1 MSWPW
6 KRRDHPTGAGADDEM
21 AVKRLATIL
30 AESVLSTTKAVESNW
45 AAAGQGSMTRRSRV
59 TVFLE
64 TWWFYLYIVDRES
77 FQSAGKETQ
86 ACLFD
91 RLAPLATELTRI
103 VPEMSEVLMI
113 SAPGSDIGASA
124 MIGERFWE
132 RYDQV
137 ALEYGSS
144 PRALL
149 GEDVLGGLARG
160 ESLVGHLCT
169 RMAGA
174 LGEERNVVRGVPL
187 NGMWL
192 CMTVL
197 HSVSP
202 AHLARVSEAVRTAC
216 RELRQEPST
225 QAG

>member
-6 KRRDHPTGAGADDEM
+6 KRRSHPAEAGASDET
-21 AVKRLATIL
+21 AVDRLVAIL
-30 AESVLSTTKAVESNW
+30 SESVLSTAGAVESGW
-45 AAAGQGSMTRRSRV
+45 AAVGHGSMTSRSRAAV
-59 TVFLE
+59 LLE
-64 TWWFYLYIVDRES
+64 AWWFYLYIVDRGS
-77 FQSAGKETQ
+77 FQFAGEEVQ
-86 ACLFD
+86 GRLFD

-103 VPEMSEVLMI
+103 PELREVLMNP
-113 SAPGSDIGASA
+113 APGSDIGASA